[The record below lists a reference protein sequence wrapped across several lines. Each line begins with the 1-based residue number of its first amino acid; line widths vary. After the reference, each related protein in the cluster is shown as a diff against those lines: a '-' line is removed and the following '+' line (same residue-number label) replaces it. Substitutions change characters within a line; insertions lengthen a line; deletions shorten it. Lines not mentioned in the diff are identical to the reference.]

1 MSVYI
6 FPNLPYFINIIKA
19 YPSSWFSVV
28 IILFELLFVV
38 LLPVIAVFA
47 LRFKVYALVYI
58 CVFGSISS
66 GYLCYKTFYID
77 SYLTERAAH
86 LASKTLI
93 LPLHKKVKNGDC
105 PTVEYNNKQL
115 IIANVD
121 IKTREVW
128 LEIYAPNLCNVKT
141 NKAIVVELSELYLLK
156 QIGKEVMITGRPA
169 QEVWPPKLL

>member
-1 MSVYI
+1 MSDYI
-6 FPNLPYFINIIKA
+6 IPNLPYFINIIKA

-28 IILFELLFVV
+28 IILFELLFVI

-47 LRFKVYALVYI
+47 LRFKVYALVFM
-58 CVFGSISS
+58 CVLVSISS
-66 GYLCYKTFYID
+66 GYLFYKTFYID
-77 SYLTERAAH
+77 NYLIEWAAH

-105 PTVEYNNKQL
+105 PTVDYNNKQMM
-115 IIANVD
+115 IANVD
-121 IKTREVW
+121 IKTCEVW

-141 NKAIVVELSELYLLK
+141 NKAIVAELSKLYLLK
-156 QIGKEVMITGRPA
+156 QIGKEVMITGRPV